1 MAQEDRTDCVPSRPT
16 THDPALIG
24 RLDRA
29 LLRMRRTVVRPETN
43 SVPIPAL
50 QHRVDLAKVMACVAI
65 SDLQGLDDPPQPV
78 TVKDVAV
85 ALGLEH
91 STASRLLAETAAE
104 GLIQR
109 STDPADRRRR
119 VVELTDTGD
128 MVVSQSSAIRAWA
141 IDLMLAHWDPAE
153 LHTFA
158 VLVEKFTST
167 IDARSEAVIR
177 ATFDHFRDTPADPA
191 SPPTPGDLIQD

>member
-1 MAQEDRTDCVPSRPT
+1 MAQQQGPADAAPLQATI
-16 THDPALIG
+16 HDPALIE

-50 QHRVDLAKVMACVAI
+50 QHPVDLAKVMACLVI
-65 SDLQGLDDPPQPV
+65 SDVRGLDDPPQPV
-78 TVKDVAV
+78 TVKDVAL

-91 STASRLLAETAAE
+91 STASRLLAETEAE

-109 STDPADRRRR
+109 GTDPADRRRT
-119 VVELTDTGD
+119 VVQLTSTGD
-128 MVVSQSSAIRAWA
+128 VVVAQSSAIRAWA
-141 IDLMLAHWDPAE
+141 IDLMLAEWDPTE
-153 LHTFA
+153 LHSFA
-158 VLVEKFTST
+158 ELVEKFTST

-177 ATFDHFRDTPADPA
+177 ATAEHFRDPTT
-191 SPPTPGDLIQD
+191 PTP